1 MHVEI
6 APEFRPLV
14 EEAVRSGR
22 YASAADMIAV
32 GLKLLAEEERKF
44 QDLRRSIHE
53 AIAEGGE
60 VTPEELREALA
71 ENAERMKALGI
82 GG

>member
-1 MHVEI
+1 VACHWV
-6 APEFRPLV
+6 AT
-14 EEAVRSGR
+14 A
-22 YASAADMIAV
+22 
-32 GLKLLAEEERKF
+32 
-44 QDLRRSIHE
+44 